1 VSKKKQRDW
10 ITPLEEAQQEAVD
23 FAQGVCMSLN
33 VLKLIQQIEQLK
45 EQGIEIDET
54 YETNL
59 IAALVG
65 DIPTGE
71 A

>member
-1 VSKKKQRDW
+1 MSKKKRRDW
-10 ITPLEEAQQEAVD
+10 STPLEDAQQEAVD

-33 VLKLIQQIEQLK
+33 VLKLVKQIEELK
-45 EQGIEIDET
+45 EKGIEIDET

-65 DIPTGE
+65 DVPVGE